1 MSLYCEAFLP
11 DMNLKESEFVR
22 VLTNIAAKLTQQ
34 RHAQKVQGGPA
45 VDLRF
50 LLPAGDDKP
59 DFRGMR
65 LHSYS
70 QDCQRLL
77 IESVVPEGFLH
88 SELCTDYILAAM
100 QDAVDNA
107 TDFFTEQQVS
117 GFSAADQHRLILS
130 LNAA

>member
-34 RHAQKVQGGPA
+34 RHAQKVRGGPA

-77 IESVVPEGFLH
+77 IESVVPEDFLH

-107 TDFFTEQQVS
+107 TDFFKEQQVS

>member
-22 VLTNIAAKLTQQ
+22 VLTNIAGKLTQE
-34 RHAQKVQGGPA
+34 RNAQKVSCGPA

-59 DFRGMR
+59 DFKGMR

-70 QDCQRLL
+70 QSGQRLL
-77 IESVVPEGFLH
+77 IESVVPESFLH
-88 SELCTDYILAAM
+88 SEQCSDYIIAAM

-107 TDFFTEQQVS
+107 SDFFIEQQVG
-117 GFSAADQHRLILS
+117 GFSALDQHRLILS